1 MIDKYLQ
8 GYECENCAAPLDLT
22 TAKNGVIQC
31 PACRR
36 KIPVPDSDCT
46 RELLAQLSIADNE
59 LDNCE
64 FDRAYEA
71 YKKATEIDSG
81 NALAYFGKALA
92 RAQIQYLKD
101 EANDPPVMRPICH
114 RISREMFTENA
125 DYLQAVKL
133 AGDEQSAV
141 LRARGREIDQI
152 QETFYDLQ
160 KNGVDYDVFISAK
173 ISRPDGSYTDESHDA
188 SKLYSVLK
196 DKGFKPFYSENELY
210 KFTGSDYEAHIL
222 YALTVC
228 TSMVLICYNESYL
241 ETPWVK
247 NEYMRYSEMI
257 RRGQKAKDSLVVC
270 YKGACMDR
278 LPHYD
283 GKVEG
288 IDYSG
293 SQGMMLVLDHVKRCS
308 DAVKAKK
315 AKQAEIVQKTEKV
328 QQLNEEI
335 QLQRAANEAERL
347 RMKQQ
352 KEKEKID
359 KKKQRQEEQQL
370 RQENRQRRKESR
382 AERSR
387 SRGETAKKK
396 TASLMKSI
404 GKIIVAP
411 FIGIGK
417 IFSLLRKKSGDIK
430 YAIADGASKVGHALA
445 VPFRGIGSVIVNDET
460 AVRLGIHIT
469 FGVLELAAFLFMI
482 SYPFS
487 IRIVNPSPEFTAYVA
502 VGGVL
507 AGLILLHFAYCA
519 ANHRVDGLI
528 MIGISVGI
536 EGVWALICFL
546 VGWYTNNMH
555 DWIWVYFSIGAVI
568 GGGIIYGCLDD
579 ALLARGNSQSYFG
592 IAVVVTS
599 VAAFCLLGG
608 WLFTAQ
614 VDLNDG
620 YSNAFYYDILDDG
633 TLSVFVHDYDSETL
647 EIPGE
652 IDGRVVAVFNA
663 PIKSGGDKL
672 KHLIVDE
679 GVQKLGQAAFKD
691 CVGLEDV
698 YMTDSVRE
706 FEAQI
711 FEGCS
716 SLATV
721 RFSTKMTYVGEE
733 MFKNCLSLVDIQL
746 PESIYEIR
754 VGAFEGCFKLATVK
768 LSSSLTDIG
777 KGAFKG
783 CISITEISLPDMV
796 ERLGDS
802 AFENCLNLVS
812 VNLSQKL
819 TYIGASCFKNCSSIE
834 SIYFPDSLTEIGGS
848 AFSDCNMLREC
859 HFEEGSN
866 WYYKYTSWFKTHEE
880 DAFSWNDDINTILSF
895 LKRDYHLFKR

>member
-22 TAKNGVIQC
+22 TAKNGVIRC

-36 KIPVPDSDCT
+36 EIPVPDSDCSK
-46 RELLAQLSIADNE
+46 ELLAQLSIADHE
-59 LDNCE
+59 LANCE

-71 YKKATEIDSG
+71 YKKATEMDSG

-315 AKQAEIVQKTEKV
+315 AKQAEIVQQTEKV
-328 QQLNEEI
+328 RQLNEEI

-352 KEKEKID
+352 KEKERID
-359 KKKQRQEEQQL
+359 KKKQRKEE
-370 RQENRQRRKESR
+370 RRQRKENKRQRKIELEEYEVQRQRKESI
-382 AERSR
+382 
-387 SRGETAKKK
+387 
-396 TASLMKSI
+396 TASVVETLSFASI
-404 GKIIVAP
+404 I
-411 FIGIGK
+411 
-417 IFSLLRKKSGDIK
+417 L
-430 YAIADGASKVGHALA
+430 
-445 VPFRGIGSVIVNDET
+445 
-460 AVRLGIHIT
+460 
-469 FGVLELAAFLFMI
+469 GVLELAGLLFMI

-507 AGLILLHFAYCA
+507 AGLILLHCVVCFVCYKQ
-519 ANHRVDGLI
+519 NNGLI
-528 MIGISVGI
+528 AIGTSVLVEGIWAFFCFMI
-536 EGVWALICFL
+536 
-546 VGWYTNNMH
+546 GWYTHNMH

-568 GGGIIYGCLDD
+568 GGLIVLNWQSSIFEKQSNGDTSREDD
-579 ALLARGNSQSYFG
+579 GMIGFTVFV
-592 IAVVVTS
+592 AV

-608 WLFTAQ
+608 WLYTKQ
-614 VDLNDG
+614 VGLNDG
-620 YSNAFYYDILDDG
+620 YSDGFYYDILDDG
-633 TLSVFVHDYDSETL
+633 SLSVFVRDYDSETL

-652 IDGRVVAVFNA
+652 IDGRVVEVYNA
-663 PIKSGGDKL
+663 PIKGGGDKL
-672 KHLIVDE
+672 KHLIIGE

-698 YMTDSVRE
+698 YMADSVRE
-706 FEAQI
+706 FDGQI

-716 SLATV
+716 EL
-721 RFSTKMTYVGEE
+721 STILLSSKMTYVVED
-733 MFKNCLSLVDIQL
+733 MFKNCVSLEDIQL
-746 PESIYEIR
+746 PDSIYEIR
-754 VGAFEGCFKLATVK
+754 AGAFEGCFKLATINFPGD
-768 LSSSLTDIG
+768 LTIIG
-777 KGAFKG
+777 ERAFKG
-783 CISITEISLPDMV
+783 CVAISEISLPNSV
-796 ERLGDS
+796 ERLGDN
-802 AFENCLNLVS
+802 AFENCLDLERVT
-812 VNLSQKL
+812 LSQKL
-819 TYIGASCFKNCSSIE
+819 TFIGAGCFKNCSSIK
-834 SIYFPDSLTEIGGS
+834 SMFFPDSLNEIGSS
-848 AFSDCNMLREC
+848 AFGGCNMLKEC
-859 HFEEGSN
+859 YFGEGSK
-866 WYYKYTSWFKTHEE
+866 WYYEYTPFIITREE
-880 DAFSWNDDINTILSF
+880 DAFSWNDDINIILSF
-895 LKRDYHLFKR
+895 LRGNYHLFKR